1 MGIGSAVSS
10 IGVCFELLGYLDLIQ
25 KNDFFAHLAW
35 MTQGKYFKRKTVIQ
49 CTPHRLHNMVGK
61 TEVKHD
67 CVILF
72 TPEGTFTFEG
82 LSKRSTGFSDFWKA
96 SPSNPVHVFFQ
107 RAASTTNSVKIFL
120 FFLLYYLLWKDFLVS
135 YPPRS
140 MSPTNQWFGW
150 PCWSLLKWQGL
161 VSRRCFVSAVMPAV
175 IPSTQPSDGVVV
187 AGGRGRC
194 QIKHDRCNLSRYLPR
209 FPVKCCA
216 VLRTPSLFR
225 DAHAE
230 KDTHTHTVEWKYN
243 LS

>member
-35 MTQGKYFKRKTVIQ
+35 MIQGKYFKRKTVIQ

-107 RAASTTNSVKIFL
+107 RAASTTNSVKIFFI
-120 FFLLYYLLWKDFLVS
+120 FFTILSAMERFPGFLPSEEHVTYQS
-135 YPPRS
+135 VVRL
-140 MSPTNQWFGW
+140 T
-150 PCWSLLKWQGL
+150 LLKSPEMAGVGVAL
-161 VSRRCFVSAVMPAV
+161 LLRLCGDASRHSQHSAVRWSCGGGGARALSNKAWPLQPV
-175 IPSTQPSDGVVV
+175 TIPPSF
-187 AGGRGRC
+187 
-194 QIKHDRCNLSRYLPR
+194 SR
-209 FPVKCCA
+209 
-216 VLRTPSLFR
+216 
-225 DAHAE
+225 
-230 KDTHTHTVEWKYN
+230 
-243 LS
+243 